1 MPYDGP
7 PYSQRNHSTA
17 LSLVFV
23 VTMPGVARRRLKLSQ
38 TEIDKN
44 RKEIVTVGRR
54 QSGISIKLTICSHST
69 REELEIPS
77 ENTCFQCVW
86 EGYSTDE
93 A

>member
-1 MPYDGP
+1 MADGWEG
-7 PYSQRNHSTA
+7 SNHSTA

-23 VTMPGVARRRLKLSQ
+23 VTMPGVVRRRFKLSEK
-38 TEIDKN
+38 EIDQN
-44 RKEIVTVGRR
+44 RKEIVTVGRK
-54 QSGISIKLTICSHST
+54 QGEVSIKLTNCSHST

-77 ENTCFQCVW
+77 ENTCIDCVW